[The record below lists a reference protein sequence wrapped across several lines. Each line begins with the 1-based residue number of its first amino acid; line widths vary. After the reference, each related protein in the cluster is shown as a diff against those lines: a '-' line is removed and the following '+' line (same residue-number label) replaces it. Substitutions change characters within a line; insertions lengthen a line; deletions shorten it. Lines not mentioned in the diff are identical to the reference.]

1 MTYVIISQYDLNKFH
16 SVFLAAIA
24 ADVNSILNKSFGLRW
39 LLSVSTEESKL
50 KEERPLCLTQQ
61 CKYLGEQEIFLRF
74 LIILYRFSYEMI
86 YKCYIVE
93 IF

>member
-1 MTYVIISQYDLNKFH
+1 MTYVVIFQYDFNKSY

-24 ADVNSILNKSFGLRW
+24 ADVNGILNKSFGLRW

-74 LIILYRFSYEMI
+74 LIILYRFSYEII
-86 YKCYIVE
+86 YKSYIVE